1 LFDKALEY
9 IILIIMTV
17 FYTPN
22 IVKKKIMIVE
32 NIVLVLGTT
41 IHFNLQTIPSLFVIG
56 QKDRNN

>member
-1 LFDKALEY
+1 
-9 IILIIMTV
+9 MTV